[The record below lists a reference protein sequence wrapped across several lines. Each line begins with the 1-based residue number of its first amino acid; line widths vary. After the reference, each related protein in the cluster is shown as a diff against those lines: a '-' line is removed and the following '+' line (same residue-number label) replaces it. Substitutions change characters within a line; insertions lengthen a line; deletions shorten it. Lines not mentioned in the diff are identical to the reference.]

1 LSATLPEV
9 ADLVIRGA
17 TRIEPGQPR
26 QEVEAVIENGLLVE
40 LKPLHWGGRPT
51 TLGATRDPAR
61 GARDKQ
67 VIQASGMYLAP
78 GFTDIH
84 THLREPGQEHKE
96 TIQSGATAAA
106 AGGFTSIVAMA
117 NTEPPVDRPEILRD
131 VLEKAR
137 AAVIRVG
144 SVAAVSRGLK
154 GVELTDFE
162 AMAEAGA
169 VAFSDDGR
177 NAYGLELAV
186 EAGKRAAALDRA
198 VLVHAQD
205 ESTCPDGQVND
216 AVANSTGLR
225 PWPCDAEVSAVRQA
239 IEACRRSGGR
249 LHLQHITCAKTLRLL
264 EKAKEEGLP
273 VTAEVTP
280 HHLALTEGRVLI
292 GIEPDPLAKV
302 NPPLRSDHDRLDLV
316 AALGSG
322 LIDAVA
328 TDHAPHDAA
337 SKQLEFKLASFGF
350 SGLETAL
357 SLCLELVESGALQLD
372 RLVEALTVG
381 PWRCLM
387 PGLDQPAPGLRVGD
401 TADLVLFETK
411 GMRALDPA
419 QMLSLG
425 KNTPLVGREMRG
437 RVLLTVA
444 SGKVVHNDWFA
455 GVT

>member
-1 LSATLPEV
+1 MPEV
-9 ADLVIRGA
+9 ADLIIRGA
-17 TRIEPGQPR
+17 TRLEPGQPR
-26 QEVEAVIENGLLVE
+26 QEVEAIIENGVLVE
-40 LKPLHWGGRPT
+40 LHPLHWGGRPT
-51 TLGATRDPAR
+51 LIGVGRDPGR
-61 GARDKQ
+61 GTKDKQ
-67 VIQASGMYLAP
+67 VIVASGMYLAP

-96 TIQSGATAAA
+96 TIRSGAEAAA

-117 NTEPPVDRPEILRD
+117 NTEPPVDRPEVLRD
-131 VLEKAR
+131 VMDRAR
-137 AAVIRVG
+137 AADVRVS
-144 SVAAVSRGLK
+144 SVAAVSQGLDGGK
-154 GVELTDFE
+154 LTDFE
-162 AMAEAGA
+162 ALAEAGA

-186 EAGKRAAALDRA
+186 EALQRAAKLDRA

-225 PWPCDAEVSAVRQA
+225 PWPCDAEVSAVKQA
-239 IEACRRSGGR
+239 LEACRRSGGR
-249 LHLQHITCAKTLRLL
+249 LHLQHISCATTLRLL
-264 EKAKEEGLP
+264 EKAKEDGLP

-280 HHLALTEGRVLI
+280 HHLALTEGRVLA

-302 NPPLRSDHDRLDLV
+302 NPPLRTDNDRVALV
-316 AALGSG
+316 AALASG

-337 SKQLEFKLASFGF
+337 SKDLEFKLASFGF

-357 SLCLELVESGALQLD
+357 SLCLELVETGALKLD
-372 RLVEALTVG
+372 RLVEAMTVV

-387 PGLDQPAPGLRVGD
+387 PGLGQPAPGLRVGE

-419 QMLSLG
+419 QMLSQG
-425 KNTPLVGREMRG
+425 KNTPLIGREMRG
-437 RVLLTVA
+437 RVLLTIA
-444 SGKVVHNDWFA
+444 AGQVVHSDWFA
-455 GVT
+455 GVS

>member
-1 LSATLPEV
+1 VPEV
-9 ADLVIRGA
+9 ANLVIRGA
-17 TRIEPGQPR
+17 TRMEPGQPR
-26 QEVEAVIENGLLVE
+26 QEVEAVIENGVLVE
-40 LKPLHWGGRPT
+40 LHPLHWGGRPT
-51 TLGATRDPAR
+51 VLGASRDPGR
-61 GARDKQ
+61 GTKDKQ
-67 VIQASGMYLAP
+67 VIAASGMYLAP

-84 THLREPGQEHKE
+84 THLRQPGQEHKE
-96 TIQSGATAAA
+96 TIQSGAEAAA

-117 NTEPPVDRPEILRD
+117 NTEPPVDRPEVLRQVVD
-131 VLEKAR
+131 QTKS
-137 AAVIRVG
+137 AVIRVS
-144 SVAAVSRGLK
+144 SVAAVSRGLH
-154 GVELTDFE
+154 GADLTDFE
-162 AMAEAGA
+162 ALAEAGA

-198 VLVHAQD
+198 ILVHPQD

-225 PWPCDAEVSAVRQA
+225 PWPCDAEVSAVKQA

-249 LHLQHITCAKTLRLL
+249 LHLQHISCARTLRLL
-264 EKAKEEGLP
+264 EKAKGEGLP

-280 HHLALTEGRVLI
+280 HHLTLTEGRVLA

-302 NPPLRSDHDRLDLV
+302 NPPLRTDADRLQLV
-316 AALGSG
+316 AALASG

-337 SKQLEFKLASFGF
+337 SKELEFKLASFGF

-357 SLCLELVESGALQLD
+357 SLCLELVESGALHLH

-387 PGLDQPAPGLRVGD
+387 PGLGQPPPGLRVGE

-411 GMRALDPA
+411 GLRALDPA
-419 QMLSLG
+419 QMLSRG

-444 SGKVVHNDWFA
+444 AGRVVHSDWFA
-455 GVT
+455 GVA

>member
-1 LSATLPEV
+1 LPDV
-9 ADLVIRGA
+9 ANLIIRGA
-17 TRIEPGQPR
+17 TRVEPSQPR
-26 QEVEAVIENGLLVE
+26 QAVEAVIENGVLVE
-40 LKPLHWGGRPT
+40 LNPLHWGGRPT
-51 TLGATRDPAR
+51 ALGASRDPAR
-61 GARDKQ
+61 GTKDKQ
-67 VIQASGMYLAP
+67 VIEASAMFLAP

-84 THLREPGQEHKE
+84 THLREPGQEYKE
-96 TIQSGATAAA
+96 TIQSGARAAA

-117 NTEPPVDRPEILRD
+117 NTEPPVDNPEVLRG
-131 VLEKAR
+131 VLDRAQ
-137 AAVIRVG
+137 AAVVRVS
-144 SVAAVSRGLK
+144 SVAAVSRGLA
-154 GVELTDFE
+154 GAELTDLE
-162 AMAEAGA
+162 ALAQAGA

-225 PWPCDAEVSAVRQA
+225 PWPCDAEVSAVKQA

-249 LHLQHITCAKTLRLL
+249 LHLQHISCAKTLRLL

-280 HHLALTEGRVLI
+280 HHLALTEGRVLA

-302 NPPLRSDHDRLDLV
+302 NPPLRTDRDRVDLV
-316 AALGSG
+316 AALASG

-337 SKQLEFKLASFGF
+337 SKELEFKLASFGF

-357 SLCLELVESGALQLD
+357 SLCLELVETGALRLD

-381 PWRCLM
+381 PWRCLT
-387 PGLDQPAPGLRVGD
+387 PGLGQPAPGLRVGE

-419 QMLSLG
+419 QMLSRG

-444 SGKVVHNDWFA
+444 AGQVVHNDWFV
-455 GVT
+455 GVA